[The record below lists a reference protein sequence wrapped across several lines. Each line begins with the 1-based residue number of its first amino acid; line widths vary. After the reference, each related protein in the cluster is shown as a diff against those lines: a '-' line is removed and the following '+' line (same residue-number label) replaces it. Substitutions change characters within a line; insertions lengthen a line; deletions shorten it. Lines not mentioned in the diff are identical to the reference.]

1 MFDIEQCPVVDAH
14 SHALPLDI
22 VSTRDPA
29 GLIDRCTITGMC
41 IQSSQFATRI
51 PQSFVGSLTA
61 STPFARRLIR
71 EMAKFLDCEA
81 DLTSVITARTERLQ
95 TFGVQYFRDL
105 MKDANLSAL
114 IVDEGYPQP
123 AVHASVLERE
133 YNLPV
138 GRVIRI
144 EPLIL
149 GCLEDSEDWPS
160 LCSRFMK
167 KLADG
172 IADGAVAIKSIIAY
186 RAGLDISWPNASEL
200 ENDFNK
206 WQRAGFPNGRGPG
219 KNIRDALMYLTADA
233 AKEAHLPIHIH
244 CGGGDAD
251 VFLEESRPAKL
262 FSFLKDRFDQDIVL
276 IHSGWPWTEEAAF
289 ISSVLPNVYLETSLA
304 TPWAS
309 LAIENKLKSLLG
321 IAPPFKILYGSD
333 ASSEPEIL
341 WFSAKVMRHSL
352 QRVFADA
359 VSEGWLIQTDIMEL
373 ASGILSG
380 NARRLHRLA

>member
-1 MFDIEQCPVVDAH
+1 MFDITNCPIVDAH

-22 VSTRDPA
+22 VSKRDPA
-29 GLIDRCTITGMC
+29 ELIDRCTITGMC

-61 STPFARRLIR
+61 STPFAKRLIR
-71 EMAKFLDCEA
+71 EMALFLNCNA
-81 DLTSVITARTERLQ
+81 DLTSVIAARTKRLQ

-123 AVHASVLERE
+123 SVHASVLERE

-149 GCLEDSEDWPS
+149 ECLEHSKDWSS
-160 LCSRFMK
+160 LCSHFMK

-172 IADGAVAIKSIIAY
+172 ITDGAVAIKSIIAY

-200 ENDFNK
+200 ENNFNK
-206 WQRAGFPNGRGPG
+206 WRQAGFPNGRGPG

-233 AKEAHLPIHIH
+233 AKEANLPIHIH

-262 FSFLKDRFDQDIVL
+262 FSFLKDRFDQNIVL
-276 IHSGWPWTEEAAF
+276 IHSGWPWTDEAAF

-309 LAIENKLKSLLG
+309 LAIDNKLKSLLG

-341 WFSAKVMRHSL
+341 WFSAKVVRHSL
-352 QRVFADA
+352 QRVLEDA
-359 VSEGWLIQTDIMEL
+359 VREGWLVQRDIIEI

-380 NARRLHRLA
+380 NARRLHQLA